1 MTIWPVTGSWSG
13 AATEA
18 DAEAVAAGERR
29 GPAAGVGLAMKVISS
44 LRSGAHP
51 GWTTTAILLASTF
64 TDGLVV
70 EADLDGGVLAVRYGL
85 GREPGLTT
93 FAAGGPDADG
103 GWRAHAQDAGGV
115 PVLVGPDAQAASTSM
130 WRTAGERITHKLVV
144 AADGVA
150 IVDAGRLRSPVPI
163 VAASDLLAVFV
174 NPVADQLVAL
184 THLVPT
190 LRQAVRVRWPSCSS
204 ATALLGWR
212 ATSSGPLGT
221 VIGQAERPRCRRGLA
236 AGGRLSFPSGRSR
249 LARAVGALGLR

>member
-1 MTIWPVTGSWSG
+1 
-13 AATEA
+13 
-18 DAEAVAAGERR
+18 
-29 GPAAGVGLAMKVISS
+29 MKVVS
-44 LRSGAHP
+44 LASVRGAP
-51 GWTTTAILLASTF
+51 GVTTTAMLLASTF

-115 PVLVGPDAQAASTSM
+115 PVLVGPDAPGASTSM
-130 WRTAGERITHKLVV
+130 WRTAGERITHKLV

-150 IVDAGRLRSPVPI
+150 VVDAGRLRSPVPI
-163 VAASDLLAVFV
+163 VTASDFLAVLV

-190 LRQAVRVRWPSCSS
+190 LRQAVRGRV
-204 ATALLGWR
+204 AVVLVGD
-212 ATSSGPLGT
+212 GPYGVGDVEQSVGVP
-221 VIGQAERPRCRRGLA
+221 VIGQLPNDPDAAESLRV
-236 AGGRLSFPSGRSR
+236 GGSRSR
-249 LARAVGALGLR
+249 LARSQLARAVGALGVELSSVLLEPTTAGAGS

>member
-1 MTIWPVTGSWSG
+1 
-13 AATEA
+13 
-18 DAEAVAAGERR
+18 
-29 GPAAGVGLAMKVISS
+29 MKVISLAS
-44 LRSGAHP
+44 VRGAP
-51 GWTTTAILLASTF
+51 GVTTTAILLAPTF
-64 TDGLVV
+64 TDALVV

-93 FAAGGPDADG
+93 FAADGPDADG

-115 PVLVGPDAQAASTSM
+115 PVLVGPDAPAASTSV
-130 WRTAGERITHKLVV
+130 WRTAGERITHKLV

-190 LRQAVRVRWPSCSS
+190 LRQAVRGRVAVVLVGDGPY
-204 ATALLGWR
+204 GVEDVER
-212 ATSSGPLGT
+212 AVGVS
-221 VIGQAERPRCRRGLA
+221 VIGQLPNDPDAAEVLRVGGSRSHLA
-236 AGGRLSFPSGRSR
+236 RSQ
-249 LARAVGALGLR
+249 LARAVGALGVALSSVLLEPTTAVAAS